1 MGHVSAA
8 ESAAATIHAAHLKH
22 AKPMPR
28 TKRLP
33 DAETSTSTNYPRREM
48 SASSQTTGP
57 RPPAS
62 ESEST
67 SSVPPLTQQQRQ
79 QQQHPAFVSI
89 SAIVASRIHA
99 FAQNGFIN
107 QEQHNL
113 LLNATATDAMAGRA
127 MALPGEVDQIVNQAI
142 ARLRSEGRIPDSL
155 ADRLQLANSIATM
168 AGGNS
173 SVMKELLRRV

>member
-1 MGHVSAA
+1 
-8 ESAAATIHAAHLKH
+8 
-22 AKPMPR
+22 MPR

-67 SSVPPLTQQQRQ
+67 SSAPPLTQQQRQQQ

>member
-1 MGHVSAA
+1 
-8 ESAAATIHAAHLKH
+8 
-22 AKPMPR
+22 MPR

-57 RPPAS
+57 RQPAS

-79 QQQHPAFVSI
+79 QQHPAFVSI
-89 SAIVASRIHA
+89 STIVAGRIHA

-127 MALPGEVDQIVNQAI
+127 TALPGEVDQIVNQAI
-142 ARLRSEGRIPDSL
+142 ARLRTEGRIPDSL